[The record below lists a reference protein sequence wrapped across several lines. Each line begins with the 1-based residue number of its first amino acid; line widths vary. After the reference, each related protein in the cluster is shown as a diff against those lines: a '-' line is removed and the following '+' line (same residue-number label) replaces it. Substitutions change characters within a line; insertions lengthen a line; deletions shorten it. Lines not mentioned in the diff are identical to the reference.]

1 MVRKKR
7 LSPSGGKTDDSEY
20 RNVHINLHLD
30 ELRVAGM
37 EIGEDV
43 YVRVREGMLVIQKA
57 DQDQFEHRLSE

>member
-7 LSPSGGKTDDSEY
+7 LSPSGVKDDDSEY
-20 RNVHINLHLD
+20 RNAHVNLHLD

-43 YVRVREGMLVIQKA
+43 YVRVREGMLVLQKA
-57 DQDQFEHRLSE
+57 DQEQFEHRFTE